1 MVVAAIE
8 DLKVSKL
15 ACFGLMA
22 VWCLSSVQATL
33 YSLSAIAELLV
44 LDQYVVNKSQM
55 HAR

>member
-22 VWCLSSVQATL
+22 VWCLSSVQATS
-33 YSLSAIAELLV
+33 YSLSAIAELHV